1 MGGST
6 NNLTLSV
13 PPDAFFVVNV
23 GRRLS
28 LSANAAVVVGGGM
41 LSSHLVMNMT
51 GNGNNLLN
59 AGSRNVVPGTLLGP
73 RIGGNFHVAFG
84 SVIPGQ
90 NFNMSGVSAHFG
102 GCVCP

>member
-1 MGGST
+1 VEFHWR
-6 NNLTLSV
+6 NWNQ
-13 PPDAFFVVNV
+13 
-23 GRRLS
+23 RRDDHGKLQRGESIKPYAHSNS
-28 LSANAAVVVGGGM
+28 LKSKIAPAG
-41 LSSHLVMNMT
+41 
-51 GNGNNLLN
+51 LLQ
-59 AGSRNVVPGTLLGP
+59 AVVPGTLLGP